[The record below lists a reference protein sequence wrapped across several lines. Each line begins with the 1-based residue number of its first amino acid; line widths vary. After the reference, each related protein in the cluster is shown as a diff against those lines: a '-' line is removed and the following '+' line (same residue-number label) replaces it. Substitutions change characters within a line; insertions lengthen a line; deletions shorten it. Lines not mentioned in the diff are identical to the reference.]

1 MSPTSSSS
9 SLRKT
14 VATMAAIGGLSVAA
28 FAFARSRRLSR
39 GNRSKKES
47 GGWWALVGNTPLI
60 RIDSISELLGCEVY
74 AKCEFVN
81 PGGSVKDRVAKM
93 IVSDAE
99 DKGLLKPGGTIY
111 EGTSGSTGISLTGA
125 VLKANSLGFR
135 MAGLARG
142 YKTVIFMPDD
152 QGKEKSEMIETLGGE
167 VHLCRPV
174 SIVDPEHMCKLAE
187 QAAERDPGGFYA
199 DQFENE
205 SNFRAHFLGTGKE
218 ILEQTKG
225 KVEVFVTAAGTGG
238 TLAGTAAR
246 LKTELGEDNVTV
258 ILADPPGSALARRIN
273 TGVLFNEKDKEGYR
287 VRHPFDT
294 VTEGIGLGRL
304 THNFTLGL
312 PFIDCAVSI
321 SDAEAVRM
329 SRWLLA
335 KDGLFV
341 GSSGS
346 LNVAAVVKAYKK
358 GYIKPGQRVVTIMCD
373 SGMRH
378 LSKFWNNSYLASF
391 DGLVIADEEKG
402 QTPLE
407 FVKSD

>member
-1 MSPTSSSS
+1 MSNCPASSSS
-9 SLRKT
+9 A
-14 VATMAAIGGLSVAA
+14 ATKAFIGVAIGCLGVAA
-28 FAFARSRRLSR
+28 FTMARSKRRHSE
-39 GNRSKKES
+39 GESARSAR

-81 PGGSVKDRVAKM
+81 PGGSVKDRIAKM
-93 IVSDAE
+93 IVADAE
-99 DKGLLKPGGTIY
+99 EKGLLKPGGTIY
-111 EGTSGSTGISLTGA
+111 EGTSGSTGISLT
-125 VLKANSLGFR
+125 
-135 MAGLARG
+135 MAGLCRG

-152 QGKEKSEMIETLGGE
+152 QAKEKSELIETLGGE

-187 QAAERDPGGFYA
+187 KAADEDPGGFYA

-218 ILEQTKG
+218 IIEQTKG
-225 KVEVFVTAAGTGG
+225 NVDVFVTAAGTGG

-246 LKTELGEDNVTV
+246 LKTEIGEDRVTV
-258 ILADPPGSALARRIN
+258 VLADPPGSALARRIE
-273 TGVLFNEKDKEGYR
+273 TGVLFNERDREGYR
-287 VRHPFDT
+287 VKHPFDT

-312 PFIDCAVSI
+312 PFIDHAVSV

-329 SRWLLA
+329 SRWLLK

-341 GSSGS
+341 GSSAS
-346 LNVAAVVKAYKK
+346 LNVAAIVKAYKR

-378 LSKFWNNSYLASF
+378 LSKFWNNNYLASF
-391 DGLVIADEEKG
+391 DGLVISEEEKN

-407 FVKSD
+407 FVKAE